1 MAKDGFFKR
10 VRNSV
15 RENDVFWHNEVE
27 ANKLVTTIMVLC
39 AFLLVVGWI
48 LMILDVFPIDPS
60 DMNLVVWQG
69 LIELSIPLYLSFH
82 YKQKKW
88 WLKYLLLFGLTIA
101 FARVDMLL
109 TYKVSL
115 LMTVP
120 VIMSSRYFS
129 KNLTITTAVVTIVL
143 FLISTILGTTVGL
156 VDINIVSF
164 PKGTLIE
171 VISRFLGPS
180 IKATG
185 LYTSEMLIRNTLL
198 YSFLPKL
205 LIYLLVA
212 VISVNIAERG
222 REMVQEQD
230 ESTKK
235 SARID
240 SELTLANDIQNSMLP
255 TTFPAFPDHE
265 EFDLYALNIP
275 AKQVGGDFYD
285 FFMIDRNHLAF
296 IIADVSGKSIP
307 AALFMVIA
315 KTLLKNHTM
324 NYRKPSE
331 VFKDVN
337 NLLCESNDTGLFVT
351 AWMGILNCRTGKV
364 KYVNAGHNP
373 PVLVHNG
380 IPETIK
386 CKSNFILG
394 GMPDVQYPDEEFTL
408 HKGDFL
414 YLYTD
419 GVTEAEDEYRNL
431 YGMDKTLEL
440 IKQNSEYSMKE
451 LCIHIKEAL
460 DIYQRNTE
468 QFDDIT
474 MLGLRFTGMKPQTSE
489 IVVDSSIDNISKITA
504 FVNEKLESYNTLA
517 RTRMQFDVAI
527 DEICSNII
535 KHGYQN
541 GEGKI
546 SVTVINDGTS
556 TSLVFK
562 DSAIPFNPVEAVD
575 PDVTLSAEERG
586 IGGLGIYMV
595 KKSMDDMRYEY
606 KDGQNILTITK
617 NN

>member
-1 MAKDGFFKR
+1 MAKEGFFKKL
-10 VRNSV
+10 RNSV

-48 LMILDVFPIDPS
+48 LMILDVFPINPN

-69 LIELSIPLYLSFH
+69 LIELAIPLYLSFH

-156 VDINIVSF
+156 IDINIVSF

-180 IKATG
+180 VKATG
-185 LYTSEMLIRNTLL
+185 LYTSEMLIKNTLL

-205 LIYLLVA
+205 LIYILVA

-222 REMVQEQD
+222 RVMVQEQD

-235 SARID
+235 SARLD
-240 SELTLANDIQNSMLP
+240 SELTLARDIQNSMLP

-285 FFMIDRNHLAF
+285 FFMVDKDHLAF
-296 IIADVSGKSIP
+296 IMADVSGKSIP

-337 NLLCESNDTGLFVT
+337 NLLCEGNDTGLFVT
-351 AWMGILNCRTGKV
+351 AWMGILNCRNGKV
-364 KYVNAGHNP
+364 IYTNAGHNP
-373 PVLVHNG
+373 PILVHEG
-380 IPETIK
+380 VTQTIK
-386 CKSNFILG
+386 GKSNFILG
-394 GMPDVQYPDEEFTL
+394 GMPDVQYPDEELTL
-408 HKGDFL
+408 QKGDFL

-419 GVTEAEDEYRNL
+419 GVTEAEDENRNL

-474 MLGLRFTGMKPQTSE
+474 MLGLRFTGMKPQASE
-489 IVVDSSIDNISKITA
+489 IVVDSAIDNISKITA

>member
-1 MAKDGFFKR
+1 MAKDGFFKKL
-10 VRNSV
+10 RNSV

-39 AFLLVVGWI
+39 AFLLITGWI
-48 LMILDVFPIDPS
+48 LMMLDVFPIDPH

-69 LIELSIPLYLSFH
+69 LIELAIPLYFSFH

-88 WLKYLLLFGLTIA
+88 WLKYLLLFGLTIT

-180 IKATG
+180 IRATG

-205 LIYLLVA
+205 LIYILVA

-235 SARID
+235 SARLD

-265 EFDLYALNIP
+265 EFDLYAMNIP

-408 HKGDFL
+408 QKGDFL

-431 YGMDKTLEL
+431 YGMERTLEL
-440 IKQNSEYSMKE
+440 IKQNAEYSMKD

-562 DSAIPFNPVEAVD
+562 DSAIPFNPVEAID
-575 PDVTLSAEERG
+575 PDVTLSAEERN